1 MAWRVHVVGVLLAL
15 VGLVAAHP
23 LAQSEDFART
33 RRALTGYAMDDST
46 IKTAVSAWLNDRSGA
61 EATYGHISTWATG
74 GVTDMNHLFCGRSL
88 SCNPAAASFN
98 KDISA
103 WDTSGVTNMREMFY
117 LAKKFNQD
125 LGWCVTAD
133 VNQAFEGTKCA
144 STSCG
149 VITEKIGTCDE
160 GIQAVFISLIVW
172 ACLVALH
179 CIIFWSKTKNL
190 NICLKK
196 FHLQSS
202 ETRDI
207 ANDTRDAL
215 AVIMCLPCFL
225 LAAWIKLFCWFW
237 RL

>member
-1 MAWRVHVVGVLLAL
+1 MYSMFYKA
-15 VGLVAAHP
+15 
-23 LAQSEDFART
+23 
-33 RRALTGYAMDDST
+33 Y
-46 IKTAVSAWLNDRSGA
+46 
-61 EATYGHISTWATG
+61 
-74 GVTDMNHLFCGRSL
+74 
-88 SCNPAAASFN
+88 SFN

-103 WDTSGVTNMREMFY
+103 WDTSGVTNMRGMFY
-117 LAKKFNQD
+117 SAEKFNQD

-133 VNQAFEGTKCA
+133 VNEAFEHTKCA

-149 VITEKIGTCDE
+149 VITEKFGTCDE

-172 ACLVALH
+172 ACLVALY
-179 CIIFWSKTKNL
+179 CIIFWYETKNL